1 MSNVSASPP
10 WKKRIMLPESSG
22 WKREKEMLASV
33 CAAALV
39 GVTAKWSKALSTRNN
54 LITHSS
60 GLHHVERYTACH
72 ITLHVIYCSLE

>member
-1 MSNVSASPP
+1 
-10 WKKRIMLPESSG
+10 
-22 WKREKEMLASV
+22 MLASV

-39 GVTAKWSKALSTRNN
+39 GVTAKWSKALSARNN